1 MRILQVHNYFQ
12 QWGGEDEQTEHEL
25 RLLKSYNHTVQLYS
39 RHNNEIKD
47 YGYVRKGLLFLETTW
62 SYRSYREMRKIIK
75 TFKPDV
81 VHFQNFFPLISP
93 SAYYACSSLN
103 VPCVQTLHDYRMI
116 CPMGNMVRNGTPCE
130 ECRSHSLLKSI
141 QYACYRNSRI
151 QTASVALMLKVH
163 RLLNTWTQNIDG
175 FIAVS
180 EFSRR
185 KFIEAGIPNHAIEV
199 RPNFLDDDPGPGKH
213 ARNHA
218 IFVGRLEQQKG
229 VQTLLQAWQQLPHIP
244 LIVIGKGPLGSWA
257 ADYIRENNL
266 RHITLVGFLPF
277 EQVLEYLKRSMFLV
291 MPSTWYE
298 TFGRTIIEAFATSTP
313 VIASRL
319 GAMAELISDKRNGL
333 LFNPGDPSDLA
344 CKAQYLAAHPLEM
357 ERLGKAARS
366 EFCDKYTSQAAHCR
380 LIEIYDQVIRAKTMR
395 HAS

>member
-1 MRILQVHNYFQ
+1 MRVLQVHNYYQ

-25 RLLKSYNHTVQLYS
+25 RLLKSHNHTVQLYS
-39 RHNNEIKD
+39 RHNDEIKN
-47 YGYVRKGLLFLETTW
+47 YGFIRKGMLFFETTW
-62 SYRSYREMRKIIK
+62 SHRSYRELREIII
-75 TFKPDV
+75 TFKPEI

-103 VPCVQTLHDYRMI
+103 VPCVQTLHNYRMM
-116 CPMGNMVRNGTPCE
+116 CPMGNLVRDGIPCE

-151 QTASVALMLKVH
+151 QSASVAFMLKVH
-163 RLLNTWTQNIDG
+163 RLLKTWTQNIDG

-185 KFIEAGIPNHAIEV
+185 KFVEAGIPSHAIEV
-199 RPNFLDDDPGPGKH
+199 RPNFLNGDPGLGEGM
-213 ARNHA
+213 RDHA

-229 VQTLLQAWQQLPHIP
+229 IQILLQAWRQLPHIP

-257 ADYIRENNL
+257 SNYVRKNNL
-266 RHITLVGFLPF
+266 RHITLVGFVPF
-277 EQVLEYLKRSMFLV
+277 DEVLEYLKRSLFLV

-319 GAMAELISDKRNGL
+319 GAMAELVTDMRNGL
-333 LFNPGDPSDLA
+333 LFNPGDADDLA
-344 CKAQYLAAHPLEM
+344 CKAQYLASHPLEID
-357 ERLGKAARS
+357 RLGKAARS
-366 EFCDKYTSQAAHCR
+366 EFNDKYTSQAAHSR
-380 LIEIYDQVIRAKTMR
+380 LIEIYDKVISTKKTCN
-395 HAS
+395 A